1 MWERFIER
9 WQMLTREQQ
18 ISVVVLMICGGCAI
32 SLSLF
37 RIQASIKEPFLVRK
51 DTLLSA
57 KKLLGPSELQ
67 KIEKQQRT
75 DTDGDSLSDWDEVN
89 TYKTNPN
96 LRDSCGDGVSDNV
109 RIATGKSIN
118 CTGVATG
125 QPIDTSGLKQDN
137 VLSPINIQAPVSG
150 AAQFGSNSNLGQA
163 AQDPQKFIEQMLPR
177 DPKVIRQLLK
187 GKVSD
192 ERLKTISDEDLLKLF
207 DAAMKEQGSIP
218 TESESAPTPAAEDKK
233 TDSVPEQP

>member
-67 KIEKQQRT
+67 KVEKEQRT
-75 DTDGDSLSDWDEVN
+75 DTDGDGLSDWDEVN

-96 LRDSCGDGVSDNV
+96 LRDSCGDGMPDNV
-109 RIATGKSIN
+109 RIATGKSVT
-118 CTGVATG
+118 CTGVTTG

-137 VLSPINIQAPVSG
+137 VLSPINIQTPVPGTSQ
-150 AAQFGSNSNLGQA
+150 AGSNPSVTQA
-163 AQDPQKFIEQMLPR
+163 AQDPQKFMEQMLPR
-177 DPKVIRQLLK
+177 DPNMIRQLLK
-187 GKVSD
+187 GKVPD

-207 DAAMKEQGSIP
+207 DAAIKEQGP
-218 TESESAPTPAAEDKK
+218 APAPVAPEENA
-233 TDSVPEQP
+233 TDTIPEQP